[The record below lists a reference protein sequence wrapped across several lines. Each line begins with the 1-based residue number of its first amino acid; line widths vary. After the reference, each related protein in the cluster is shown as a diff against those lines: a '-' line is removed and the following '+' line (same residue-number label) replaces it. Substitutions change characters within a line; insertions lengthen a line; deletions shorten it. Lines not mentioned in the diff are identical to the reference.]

1 MSALTV
7 LTPAPPQAAT
17 PADRLQQIL
26 HTLGKAYLQRQQY
39 AEAFEKYRELLHAG
53 GDRPEYVLDAAT
65 AALGMK
71 NASDEAL
78 ALYEKALAQNPDSTF
93 LKFGLPALFIE
104 RNIASPFAIDLC
116 EKVAELSPESEPVI
130 RLYLKKYYEANGLFD
145 KAQQEEQRAV
155 FSNRDG
161 AAIRE
166 YLEKLWW
173 DDKFSKANAALNAA
187 ASRNGNGSHFAREV
201 ALNYAYEHLSSGV
214 INDDTH
220 ALGATLTA
228 LMQLNPAQILLDFSD
243 YLVLRSAIPEGD
255 LSQYFSNSDID
266 ARRIAFDTPA
276 LAAIFKNT
284 SAPVSYDR
292 KEAERGGK
300 NQQHAKYVTGP
311 FDVQREIIDLLKR
324 PVEDHEERSHSHADG
339 EGILM
344 VKVANQQGIEVPEKV
359 LHLLTEHLLQLPDSA
374 LRMSETTFVS
384 LAKDPLLQIRAM
396 VDFMQSLE
404 EYNAVASPA
413 ERFNLA
419 GCLQLTRPLG
429 KSDHRANLAAFI
441 DCMHLLRY
449 AQRSMTQEAGA
460 GMLLL
465 HADEARLLKLKSSG
479 VNLIFM
485 DRVRL
490 LPGKEAACAELIWR
504 NPLAQLK
511 EGQVYE
517 FGRYA
522 IHKRLLKH
530 SSYGTYLATDVELD
544 RPAAMKIVTTQD
556 AAAFRQKDDLRG
568 KIYERIRAIARLSH
582 PYIAYVQDMGER
594 DGILYV
600 AREYIEGDDLSEVT
614 FHEEHR
620 DGEILVLLQ
629 KIVRALIYAES
640 KGVLHLN
647 LKPGNIWLSDAQ
659 DLRITDFR
667 IPGFTEDA
675 TTSHVLVP
683 AHWRYAAP
691 EILLGDAGDSR
702 SDIYSLGVLAYE
714 LIAGRHPYSA
724 AKSIQSPHDLLK
736 LKIAPLTDCEK
747 PHHRGWDN
755 FVMRA
760 IQRQAEK
767 RFQNLAEMDDALRA
781 IQMEMLQRDLNG
793 S

>member
-7 LTPAPPQAAT
+7 LTSTPPQTAAQ
-17 PADRLQQIL
+17 ADRLQQIL
-26 HTLGKAYLQRQQY
+26 YTLGKAYLQRHQY
-39 AEAFEKYRELLHAG
+39 AEAFEKYRELLQAVG
-53 GDRPEYVLDAAT
+53 ERPDFVLEAAT

-71 NASDEAL
+71 NSSEEAL
-78 ALYEKALAQNPDSTF
+78 ALYEKALAQNPDSAF
-93 LKFGLPALFIE
+93 LKFGLPTLFVE
-104 RNIASPFAIDLC
+104 RNITSPFAIDLC
-116 EKVAELSPESEPVI
+116 EKVPELSPENEPAI
-130 RLYLKKYYEANGLFD
+130 RLYLKKHYETNGLFE
-145 KAQQEEQRAV
+145 KALEEEQKAI
-155 FSNRDG
+155 FSNRNSG
-161 AAIRE
+161 AIRD

-173 DDKFSKANAALNAA
+173 DDKFSKANVALNTAA
-187 ASRNGNGSHFAREV
+187 RRNGNGQHFVREMALSH
-201 ALNYAYEHLSSGV
+201 AYEHLASGV
-214 INDDTH
+214 IGDDTQT
-220 ALGATLTA
+220 LGATLSA
-228 LMQLNPAQILLDFSD
+228 LMLLNPAQALPDFSD
-243 YLVLRSAIPEGD
+243 HLILRSLLPDGD
-255 LSQYFSNSDID
+255 LSQYFSNSETDIKRISFD
-266 ARRIAFDTPA
+266 APS
-276 LAAIFKNT
+276 LAAIFKAT
-284 SAPVSYDR
+284 
-292 KEAERGGK
+292 GK
-300 NQQHAKYVTGP
+300 NQQHAKYVAWP

-324 PVEDHEERSHSHADG
+324 PEEDKEERSPSYAEC

-344 VKVANQQGIEVPEKV
+344 VKVVNQQGIEVPEKV

-374 LRMSETTFVS
+374 LRVSETTFVS

-396 VDFMQSLE
+396 IDFMQSLE
-404 EYNAVASPA
+404 EYNAVAAAA
-413 ERFNLA
+413 ERFSLA
-419 GCLQLTRPLG
+419 GCLQLTRSLS
-429 KSDHRANLAAFI
+429 KSDPRANLTAFI
-441 DCMHLLRY
+441 ECLHLLRH
-449 AQRSMTQEAGA
+449 AQRSMTQETGA

-465 HADEARLLKLKSSG
+465 HADEARLLKLKSNG
-479 VNLIFM
+479 INLIFM

-490 LPGKEAACAELIWR
+490 LPGKDAACAELIWR

-530 SSYGTYLATDVELD
+530 ASYGTYLATDVELD
-544 RPAAMKIVTTQD
+544 RPAAMKIVTTQEV
-556 AAAFRQKDDLRG
+556 AAFRQKDDLRG
-568 KIYERIRAIARLSH
+568 RVFARIRAIARLSH
-582 PYIAYVQDMGER
+582 PYIAYIQDMGER

-600 AREYIEGDDLSEVT
+600 AREYIEGKDLSEVT
-614 FHEEHR
+614 FHEQHR

-659 DLRITDFR
+659 DLRMTDFR

-691 EILLGDAGDSR
+691 EILLGEAGDSR

-714 LIAGRHPYSA
+714 LISGRHPYSA
-724 AKSIQSPHDLLK
+724 TKSIQSPHDLLK
-736 LKIAPLTDCEK
+736 LKITPLAESEK
-747 PHHRGWDN
+747 VHHRGWDN

-760 IQRQAEK
+760 VQRQADK

-793 S
+793 R